1 MNPLQAAGRAFN
13 LTHRLWVAIL
23 AVLVVSSFLGA
34 LATVLLPYEVIDQTL
49 QGTVVTPDNQKQ
61 QIEVKTG
68 QQILQAPTIQTPE
81 QFRKVAGPTLI
92 LFVISLSFFLYLL
105 GGVIGSLKEIFRG
118 GKFSPPDLFKAGF
131 RWFFPMLG
139 WGLTIGLLA
148 FLAASFFGILLV
160 SLAGGGIRPV
170 SPQEKEALS
179 ALPVA
184 LYRFSYACTGAFFLL
199 SPIILIDLDKGAWR
213 SFGEAVGFQFRHL
226 FGVIGLFAC
235 VVLLGVVFQVWSMI
249 LGKMAEGLRQ
259 MLGIAPYASGWPVFF
274 FGLLLGIPQAYL
286 SVYFPSALYAYY
298 HGNTSSS
305 S

>member
-1 MNPLQAAGRAFN
+1 MNPFQAAGRAFN

-34 LATVLLPYEVIDQTL
+34 LATVLLPYEVMD
-49 QGTVVTPDNQKQ
+49 
-61 QIEVKTG
+61 

-81 QFRKVAGPTLI
+81 QFRKVAGPVLI
-92 LFVISLSFFLYLL
+92 LFVISFSFFLYLL

-118 GKFSPPDLFKAGF
+118 GTFSPPDLFKAGF
-131 RWFFPMLG
+131 RWFFPMMG

-148 FLAASFFGILLV
+148 FLTASFLGILLV
-160 SLAGGGIRPV
+160 SLAAGGGIRPV
-170 SPQEKEALS
+170 SPQEKEALA

-199 SPIILIDLDKGAWR
+199 SPIILIDQDKGAWR

-226 FGVIGLFAC
+226 FGVIGLFGC

-249 LGKMAEGLRQ
+249 LGKMAEGLRP
-259 MLGIAPYASGWPVFF
+259 MLGIAPYAPGWPVFF
-274 FGLLLGIPQAYL
+274 FGLFLGVPQAYL

-298 HGNTSSS
+298 HGNTGSSS
-305 S
+305 